1 MSSSARD
8 MGLSS
13 RGNFIDSGMEAY
25 HWSSWNSSSPTALVR
40 SERLCSACTA
50 VRGGMGRGECTVH
63 AVEDAIFYPSHG
75 DFAEVE
81 VPSFFFLSG

>member
-1 MSSSARD
+1 

-40 SERLCSACTA
+40 SERLCSACTV
-50 VRGGMGRGECTVH
+50 VRSGMGRGSILYMPWKMRFSTH
-63 AVEDAIFYPSHG
+63 RMATSPR
-75 DFAEVE
+75 
-81 VPSFFFLSG
+81 